1 MSRIRRPRRAARPR
15 RGPDHCH
22 QCVRLVPPAGD
33 PGIFFGFCEELGLWR
48 VHAHGFEA
56 HGVIKRSGEA
66 IGFSDAIRQAADSLG
81 ADHPEAAEQLASLLK
96 SFNNEP

>member
-1 MSRIRRPRRAARPR
+1 
-15 RGPDHCH
+15 
-22 QCVRLVPPAGD
+22 VRVVPPSGD

-81 ADHPEAAEQLASLLK
+81 GEHPEAAEQLTALLK
-96 SFNNEP
+96 AFNDEP